1 MSRTSI
7 QLCKY
12 AIFCHRW
19 LGVAFCV
26 LFAVWFLSGIVM
38 MYWYYPGVDAAE
50 RLARSAT
57 LDASRIRISPE
68 DAYARLELAQPP
80 DRVRIVMLDGRPVY
94 RFHYDALQFVVY
106 ADDGQPV
113 EAIRAESALRIA
125 SAWTGQ
131 PESAARFEGFN
142 TEEDQWTVSGN
153 FRLLRPLFKYAWPN
167 AEQVY
172 VSQVTGEVVQHTTRG
187 SRIGAYFG
195 AIPHWLYFTPLRKN
209 QSLWSKIVIW
219 SSGIGT
225 VVALLGLV
233 VGIWVYSP
241 SKRYRLEGG
250 PTSIPYTGQKRWHA
264 ILGLIFGLVTCTWV
278 FSGMLSMNPYPGRTP
293 SGNDDGVSRI
303 EEALRGGPVEMAAFA
318 SKHPWEA
325 VAEAGSDLQV
335 KQLELTSFAG
345 EPVYLARETPQ
356 HSRIISVLGPVSGPD
371 SGLVPGPGPGKAAAE
386 FDRDR
391 ILDVVT
397 EASQPGGLAE
407 VRLVTEYEAY
417 YLDRHNQLPLPV
429 LFVRLQDSEN
439 TLLYID
445 PRTAR
450 VINSYGSRSRW
461 TRWLYHGL
469 HSFDLPWLY
478 KHRPAWDIVVL
489 VLMLGGTSLCVTA
502 VIIGFQLLRRKLGL
516 RLVRSIPSAG
526 IAELKSGESI
536 PSHGENL
543 SHGENASHGEERLR
557 NR

>member
-1 MSRTSI
+1 MSKTSI

-19 LGVAFCV
+19 LGIGFCV

-38 MYWYYPGVDAAE
+38 MYWYYPEVDAAG

-68 DAYARLELAQPP
+68 QAYARLELAQPP
-80 DRVRIVMLDGRPVY
+80 DRVRIVMLAGRPVY
-94 RFHYDALQFVVY
+94 RFHYGPLQSIVY
-106 ADDGQPV
+106 ADDGQLLTTIPPD
-113 EAIRAESALRIA
+113 AAMRIA

-131 PESAARFEGFN
+131 PQSAARFEGFK
-142 TEEDQWTVSGN
+142 TEEDQWTVSQA
-153 FRLLRPLFKYAWPN
+153 FRPLRPLLKYSWPN

-209 QSLWSKIVIW
+209 QPLWSKIVIW

-225 VVALLGLV
+225 VVAMLGLV

-250 PTSIPYTGQKRWHA
+250 PTSIPYTGQKRWHV

-278 FSGMLSMNPYPGRTP
+278 FSGMLSMNPFPERVP
-293 SGNDDGVSRI
+293 AGNDEGISRI
-303 EEALRGGPVEMAAFA
+303 TQALRGGPFEMVAFA
-318 SKHPWEA
+318 AKHPREA

-335 KQLELTSFAG
+335 KQLDFTSFAG
-345 EPVYLARETPQ
+345 NPVYLARETPQ
-356 HSRIISVLGPVSGPD
+356 HSRIIT
-371 SGLVPGPGPGKAAAE
+371 VPGPVPGKAAAE

-417 YLDRHNQLPLPV
+417 YLDRHNRLPLPV
-429 LFVRLQDSEN
+429 LFVRLNDSDN
-439 TLLYID
+439 TMVYID

-450 VINSYGSRSRW
+450 VMNSYSSRSRW

-469 HSFDLPWLY
+469 HSIDLPWLY
-478 KHRPAWDIVVL
+478 KHRPAWDIIVL
-489 VLMLGGTSLCVTA
+489 VLMLGGTSLCVTS
-502 VIIGFQLLRRKLGL
+502 VIIGFQLLRKKLAV
-516 RLVRSIPSAG
+516 RLVQ
-526 IAELKSGESI
+526 
-536 PSHGENL
+536 
-543 SHGENASHGEERLR
+543 
-557 NR
+557 